1 MLIKEIADFYDG
13 INNRWFIWVYKI
25 KNENKQLNK
34 AKDIFASQIT
44 SICEDFKICLERVI

>member
-1 MLIKEIADFYDG
+1 MYIPFLSYYFNDT
-13 INNRWFIWVYKI
+13 KI

>member
-1 MLIKEIADFYDG
+1 MRFCFNDT
-13 INNRWFIWVYKI
+13 KI